1 MLLCLCVFRNAPM
14 CTQKKAGGGR
24 IGVCREVHRKSSKE
38 NFATIR
44 GPRRRPARPGRPSPA
59 SFLPPCKGRIQSS
72 RWGALHIRRSLSRA
86 SAATPRPPPSRARR
100 VVEVRPA
107 LGHAPPQGRWRV
119 SCDDGHGNDDGDKQ
133 STTIYKN
140 ENTILFMK
148 KHPAYHFAFCRTR

>member
-1 MLLCLCVFRNAPM
+1 MFLCLCVFRNAPM

-72 RWGALHIRRSLSRA
+72 RWGALRIRRSLSRA
-86 SAATPRPPPSRARR
+86 SAATPARR
-100 VVEVRPA
+100 HLVRVGS
-107 LGHAPPQGRWRV
+107 LKFGRLWAMRRRK
-119 SCDDGHGNDDGDKQ
+119 DDGECRAMMGTAM
-133 STTIYKN
+133 TTATNNLQRYIRTNIY
-140 ENTILFMK
+140 LL
-148 KHPAYHFAFCRTR
+148 